1 MTRTNIFGKTL
12 DELREE
18 FRSIGLER
26 FRAVQVFFWLYNRGA
41 ESFDEMTNLPKTLR
55 KELASH
61 FDVAHPQMEIEQES
75 EDGTR
80 KFLFALNDER
90 KIESVLIPSE
100 SADDAAPKRLT
111 LCISTQV
118 GCPLNCAF
126 CATASMKL
134 KRNLTVG
141 EILGQYIAV
150 RKRSPKRI
158 TNLVYM
164 GMGEPML
171 NYDATM
177 DSIDLITHE
186 TTCGVGAQH
195 ITVSTAGVVD
205 GIRRMADEGRKGKL
219 AISLHATTDEFR
231 NKLMPIN
238 RKHPLQE
245 LVGAAEYYYRKTRR
259 RVTYEYILFDGLNDT
274 LEDARRLAKL
284 CKRVPSKV
292 NIIPFHSI
300 ASAFPEGLPMDLRP
314 SPADRIERFAKHLR
328 EQNITVMLRSSSG
341 QDIDA
346 ACGQLA
352 VKQDHSRHFSPKKR
366 IETSGALVDVE
377 SKSLP

>member
-1 MTRTNIFGKTL
+1 MTQPNIFGKTL
-12 DELREE
+12 AELREE
-18 FRSIGLER
+18 FNSIGLER
-26 FRAVQVFFWLYNRGA
+26 FRAAQVFYWLYNRGA
-41 ESFDEMTNLPKTLR
+41 ESFDEMTNLPKLLR
-55 KELASH
+55 KKLAYH
-61 FDVAHPQMEIEQES
+61 FNVTHPKMEIEQES
-75 EDGTR
+75 ADGTR
-80 KFLFALNDER
+80 KFLFSLSDGR

-100 SADDAAPKRLT
+100 SADDSTPKRLT

-118 GCPLNCAF
+118 GCPLNCMF

-150 RKRSPKRI
+150 RKLSSKRI

-177 DSIDLITHE
+177 TSIDLITHE
-186 TTCGVGAQH
+186 TTCGVGSQH
-195 ITVSTAGVVD
+195 ITVSTAGIVD
-205 GIRRMADEGRKGKL
+205 GIVRMADERRKGKL
-219 AISLHATTDEFR
+219 AISLHATTDELR
-231 NKLMPIN
+231 DKLMPIN
-238 RKHPLQE
+238 RKHPVQE
-245 LVGAAEYYYRKTRR
+245 LVSAAEYYYRKTRR
-259 RVTYEYILFDGLNDT
+259 RITFEYILFDGLNDT
-274 LEDARRLAKL
+274 PDDARRLAKL
-284 CKRVPSKV
+284 CKRIPSKV

-300 ASAFPEGLPMDLRP
+300 TSAFPDGLPMDLRP
-314 SPADRIERFAKHLR
+314 SPFERIARFATRLR

-352 VKQDHSRHFSPKKR
+352 VKQHHSRHFSPKKD
-366 IETSGALVDVE
+366 IGISVPLVDVE